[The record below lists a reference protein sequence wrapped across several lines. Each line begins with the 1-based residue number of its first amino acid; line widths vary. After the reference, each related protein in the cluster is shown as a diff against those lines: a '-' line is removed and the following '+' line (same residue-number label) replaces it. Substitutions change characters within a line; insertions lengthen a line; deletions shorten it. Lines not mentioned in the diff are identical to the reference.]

1 VPIRRGSS
9 RVLRAESGSY
19 RPMNLPLR
27 APMLT
32 LATKAAQ
39 VAAAQVTTAAT
50 AVAGKAMKHKSKV
63 EQ

>member
-1 VPIRRGSS
+1 M
-9 RVLRAESGSY
+9 LRDESGSY

-39 VAAAQVTTAAT
+39 VAAAQAAAAQVTTAAT

>member
-1 VPIRRGSS
+1 
-9 RVLRAESGSY
+9 
-19 RPMNLPLR
+19 MNLQLR

-39 VAAAQVTTAAT
+39 VAAAQAAAAQVAT

-63 EQ
+63 EQRRLNNALGC

>member
-1 VPIRRGSS
+1 M
-9 RVLRAESGSY
+9 LRAESGSY